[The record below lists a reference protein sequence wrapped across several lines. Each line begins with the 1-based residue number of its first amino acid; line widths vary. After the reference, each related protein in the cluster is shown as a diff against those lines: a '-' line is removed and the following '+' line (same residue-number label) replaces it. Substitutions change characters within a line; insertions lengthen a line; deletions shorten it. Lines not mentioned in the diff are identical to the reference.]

1 MKKQTPLQGFIQAKK
16 QEAKEAEARK
26 KAYEDMKNGVIPK
39 APKRETKKRGK
50 IGVYDVN
57 RKK

>member
-1 MKKQTPLQGFIQAKK
+1 MKKLSPLQGFIQMKEQK
-16 QEAKEAEARK
+16 AKEAEARK
-26 KAYEDMKNGVIPK
+26 KAYEDMKNGVTPK
-39 APKRETKKRGK
+39 APKRETKKRSK